1 MCNLLISIRRQVL
14 LLMKYSEVTAPM
26 DPTSDSVT
34 ILEAALTARVHIG
47 AIYKL
52 RSKLGAFKRD
62 GVWHIPT
69 SALRRY
75 IEERAARAR
84 QVVATAAAMPPEV
97 SQTSSELR

>member
-1 MCNLLISIRRQVL
+1 MILLRTVLSEMSI
-14 LLMKYSEVTAPM
+14 THPA
-26 DPTSDSVT
+26 DPIPDSVT
-34 ILEAALTARVHIG
+34 ILEAALTARVHVA

-69 SALRRY
+69 LSLRRY

-84 QVVATAAAMPPEV
+84 QVVATAAAMPPEAR
-97 SQTSSELR
+97 QTNSDPR